1 MSITS
6 NDIAKLAGVSRSAV
20 SAVMN
25 GHYNKVSLEKR
36 EKILA
41 IAHDLRYRPNP
52 AALGLAK
59 KNTRMIGLLT
69 SPFMSNIY
77 SDLISKISFI
87 LHEKKYS
94 CSIILPTDAEQ
105 EMEAVSR
112 FESFGADGIIVAY
125 ALNDVK
131 RFQSKI
137 PIVSM
142 SPHPGQYEV
151 RVDLKNAIA
160 SAVEHLRQHKH
171 NKIGLIC
178 PQLSVV
184 PQQWEGYLEV
194 VGAENAFRL
203 EVTANPRFNAEFK
216 HLLKDINVR
225 AWVVTND
232 LLAARVMHYLVA
244 QGYRI
249 PEDAVIIGFDGAAL
263 AEITP
268 TPLTTMVFPAA
279 KLASAS
285 VEMLLEKIKNNNTK
299 FCETP
304 LLVKP
309 VLHVGGSC
317 GCPVSVP
324 STVHWAGQRLTFDN
338 DDGKNVGTV

>member
-6 NDIAKLAGVSRSAV
+6 KDIAKLAGVSRSAV

-59 KNTRMIGLLT
+59 KNTRTIGLIT
-69 SPFMSNIY
+69 SPFISNIY
-77 SDLISKISFI
+77 SDLVSKISFI
-87 LHEKKYS
+87 LNEKKYS
-94 CSIILPTDAEQ
+94 CSIILPTDTEQ
-105 EMEAVSR
+105 EMEAISR

-125 ALNDVK
+125 ALNDIRK
-131 RFQSKI
+131 LRNKI

-151 RVDLKNAIA
+151 RADLK
-160 SAVEHLRQHKH
+160 SATATAVKHFREHKQR
-171 NKIGLIC
+171 KIGFIC

-184 PQQWEGYLEV
+184 PQQWEGYLEA
-194 VGAENAFRL
+194 VGKKQAYRL
-203 EVTANPRFNAEFK
+203 EVTGNPRLNEEFE

-232 LLAARVMHYLVA
+232 LLAARVMHYMIA
-244 QGYRI
+244 QGYSI
-249 PEDAVIIGFDGAAL
+249 PENAAIIGFDGAAL

-268 TPLTTMVFPAA
+268 VPLSTMVFPASR
-279 KLASAS
+279 LAEAC
-285 VEMLLEKIKNNNTK
+285 VKILLDKIENNDIGFN
-299 FCETP
+299 ETP
-304 LLVKP
+304 LLVDP
-309 VLHVGGSC
+309 VLHIGRSC
-317 GCPVSVP
+317 GCPVSAP
-324 STVHWAGQRLTFDN
+324 ATVQWAGQRLTFDN
-338 DDGKNVGTV
+338 DEGKNVGTI